1 MRVMGFTHDP
11 GPLPFITIRHD
22 KWANRL
28 VELPQLIEC
37 IPEHGNATMRRLV
50 ARAVSVV
57 SYSGPCPAHLANVYK
72 GQRLVAITMEP
83 A

>member
-1 MRVMGFTHDP
+1 MRVMGFAHDP
-11 GPLPFITIRHD
+11 GPLPFTTIRD
-22 KWANRL
+22 AKWANRL

-37 IPEHGNATMRRLV
+37 IPEHGNTTMPRLV

-57 SYSGPCPAHLANVYK
+57 GYTGECPSNLANVYK
-72 GQRLVAITMEP
+72 GKTLCAIRMEP